1 MAGEP
6 DKIQQAML
14 DIHEELTKSK
24 PNDGSERDRRLG
36 IFLADFERVYAYY
49 CQFLVE
55 AE

>member
-24 PNDGSERDRRLG
+24 PNDGSERDTRLG
-36 IFLADFERVYAYY
+36 IFLADFEKMYAYY
-49 CQFLVE
+49 SYFV
-55 AE
+55 AES